1 MTDLIAKLRR
11 CGIDDAA
18 DELERLTA
26 ANAALTEA
34 NGKWTVTC
42 TDLRAQLAYAA
53 STGDECAIEVEALRS
68 RLADAQAYGK
78 AQQRWAHELRGRND
92 ALQAQLAGADLLL
105 RPCPNCGMALAL
117 CYDAKRTGKI
127 ACCPDCR
134 HDAHL
139 AREQP

>member
-18 DELERLTA
+18 DEIESLRKRLAERESECEA
-26 ANAALTEA
+26 ACRGHDAAHA
-34 NGKWTVTC
+34 ACVKY
-42 TDLRAQLAYAA
+42 DAQLA
-53 STGDECAIEVEALRS
+53 E
-68 RLADAQAYGK
+68 ADA
-78 AQQRWAHELRGRND
+78 
-92 ALQAQLAGADLLL
+92 LL

-134 HDAHL
+134 HDAAMGESH
-139 AREQP
+139 E